1 VSRLNDRGG
10 DDDGTWLVPQ
20 GAVTGIGSLPT
31 TEPAEALEFVAEHAP
46 LLPFCP
52 QPPTPNLLA
61 DTLDQQLE
69 SATFTTDRWVR
80 QFVDAAEAGAF
91 PRALALKSQL
101 TGPVTLAGLLG
112 ADGRADKGP
121 ELLDALAEHVA
132 RRAVRQVDL
141 LRTVGLPV
149 LIVVDEPALVFT
161 DSRGDPRPRMLLKGI
176 LDRIRRSGARTGIH
190 CCAITQ
196 PGWLGSFDCDVVS
209 FDSSQDSA
217 PHGNDMLV
225 LDDPQRIVAF
235 GLIGAAPP
243 PELPGLAFSRWLTT
257 ASMVS
262 DPLGLASRTI
272 VTSRCGLGRS
282 TLTEAEA
289 VFRAAAAAGD
299 LVCRAAR

>member
-1 VSRLNDRGG
+1 VSRLDERVG
-10 DDDGTWLVPQ
+10 DDDSAWLVPR

-31 TEPAEALEFVAEHAP
+31 SEPAEALEFVAEHAP

-69 SATFTTDRWVR
+69 SASLTTDRWVR
-80 QFVDAAEAGAF
+80 EFVDAAEAGAF

-112 ADGRADKGP
+112 ADGRANKGP
-121 ELLDALAEHVA
+121 ELFNALADHVA
-132 RRAVRQVDL
+132 RRAVRQVEL
-141 LRTVGLPV
+141 LRTLGVPV

-161 DSRGDPRPRMLLKGI
+161 DSQDNSLPSMLLNGI

-196 PGWLGSFDCDVVS
+196 PGGLGSFDCDFVS
-209 FDSSQDSA
+209 FDASQDST
-217 PHGNDMLV
+217 PHGNDVLV
-225 LDDPQRIVAF
+225 LGDPQRIVAF

-257 ASMVS
+257 ASMVR
-262 DPLGLASRTI
+262 DPLGLARRTI

-289 VFRAAAAAGD
+289 AFRAAAAAGE
-299 LVCRAAR
+299 LVCRTVR